1 MKRAKVACLC
11 LCSGECFN
19 IQFVGKLKKSVLC
32 IFVYCWCSVFER
44 MLRAVYLKAFCIPL
58 IFQVFFP
65 ASLADYLRPFHFL
78 FSYRSHLKKYGM
90 CSKTRPNWTGISRV
104 YNSKK
109 LLLLSIFELDISETK
124 KPSLFSQ
131 SNKSLC
137 FVQKL
142 AKCVWPTILLLLTQF
157 VVHFSWPFFT
167 DYSVPFWPGKKV
179 LQVRK

>member
-78 FSYRSHLKKYGM
+78 FSYRSHLKNMECAQKHDQIGQAFLEFITLKSCCCYRFLNL
-90 CSKTRPNWTGISRV
+90 TFRRRPKNLHFFLKAI
-104 YNSKK
+104 NH
-109 LLLLSIFELDISETK
+109 
-124 KPSLFSQ
+124 
-131 SNKSLC
+131 
-137 FVQKL
+137 FVSCKN
-142 AKCVWPTILLLLTQF
+142 
-157 VVHFSWPFFT
+157 
-167 DYSVPFWPGKKV
+167 
-179 LQVRK
+179 

>member
-19 IQFVGKLKKSVLC
+19 IQFVGKLKKKCSMHFRLLLVLRL
-32 IFVYCWCSVFER
+32 WTNAA
-44 MLRAVYLKAFCIPL
+44 RAVYLKAFCIPL

-78 FSYRSHLKKYGM
+78 FSYRSHLKNMECAQKHDQIGQAFLDFITLKSCCCYRFLNL
-90 CSKTRPNWTGISRV
+90 TFRRRP
-104 YNSKK
+104 
-109 LLLLSIFELDISETK
+109 K

-142 AKCVWPTILLLLTQF
+142 AKTIPLLLTQF
-157 VVHFSWPFFT
+157 VVHFSWLFFT